1 MSERTINGADSMIE
15 KIEELEKRRY
25 VILDQLMR
33 CVEGTDEYQKHCREI
48 VDINEQLQAI
58 IDEM

>member
-1 MSERTINGADSMIE
+1 MIE